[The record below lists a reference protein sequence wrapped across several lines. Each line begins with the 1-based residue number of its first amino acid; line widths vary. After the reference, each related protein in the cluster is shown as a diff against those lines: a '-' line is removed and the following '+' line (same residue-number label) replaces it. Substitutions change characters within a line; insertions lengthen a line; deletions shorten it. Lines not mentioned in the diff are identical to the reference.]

1 MAVVAITLL
10 SLWILSLWLLLVVQR
25 RRGSVVLFAPLA
37 LTSGTL
43 FFFVLSVAS
52 LLLLRLLFGA

>member
-1 MAVVAITLL
+1 MTIVAITLF
-10 SLWILSLWLLLVVQR
+10 SLWILSLWLLLAAR
-25 RRGSVVLFAPLA
+25 RRHGNFFLFEPLA

-52 LLLLRLLFGA
+52 LLLLRLLFGS